1 MEKYHFE
8 KTDSIFYMDV
18 AMVSEYLHVAK
29 STIYKWVEEDYIPHK
44 KLKKRLLFIKNQ
56 IDEWVLNNGILVND
70 LPEVPQYR
78 EIENEKSESSHR
90 LVTSKEQPSIQGNF
104 TVKYRSAG

>member
-44 KLKKRLLFIKNQ
+44 KLRKRLLFIKNQ
-56 IDEWVLNNGILVND
+56 IDEWILNNGILVND
-70 LPEVPQYR
+70 LPEVPQFR
-78 EIENEKSESSHR
+78 EIENEKSESSHH
-90 LVTSKEQPSIQGNF
+90 LVTSKERPSIQGNF
-104 TVKYRSAG
+104 IVKYRSAG